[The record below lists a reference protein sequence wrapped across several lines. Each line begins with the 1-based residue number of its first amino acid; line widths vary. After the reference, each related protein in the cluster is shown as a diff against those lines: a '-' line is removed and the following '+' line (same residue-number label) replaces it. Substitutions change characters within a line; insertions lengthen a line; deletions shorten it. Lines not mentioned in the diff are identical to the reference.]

1 MSEASET
8 ETGPGLPAASTPG
21 SGSVRKHRSVA
32 EQAMRVGSRYGVVVL
47 VLVLAITFSITNND
61 IFPTERNLQS
71 VFGSNSILM
80 LTALGSMVPL
90 IVGEFDLS
98 VGNMLGLGT
107 VVTAILPG
115 EHGFGL
121 IPVFLITIGIG
132 ALAGLINGILITKVG
147 ISSFIATLGTGTVI
161 SGIALYLSGGRVLFV
176 GIPQSL
182 EGFSQGFWLQIP
194 ILTVVAGCFAL
205 LLWYATE
212 HTPVGRRLYAVGLGR
227 DAARLSGVR
236 PDRFLIG
243 AFVFS
248 ASMAA
253 LSGFLE
259 VGRVGSGGPLIG
271 PEFLLPALAA
281 CFLGATTIRP
291 GRFNVLGTVVAVT
304 VVAIG
309 INGLALN
316 GAPDWLIPVF
326 NGAVLLAAVGLS
338 RFASKRVRTT

>member
-1 MSEASET
+1 MT
-8 ETGPGLPAASTPG
+8 EERADLPAAPAPG
-21 SGSVRKHRSVA
+21 SGSGRSHHTVA
-32 EQAMRVGSRYGVVVL
+32 EQVMRVGSRYGVVVL
-47 VLVLAITFSITNND
+47 LFILAITFSVTNND
-61 IFPTERNLQS
+61 VFPTERNLQN

-80 LTALGSMVPL
+80 LAALGSLIPL
-90 IVGEFDLS
+90 MVGEFDLS
-98 VGNMLGLGT
+98 VGNMIGLAT

-121 IPVFLITIGIG
+121 IPAFLITIGIG
-132 ALAGLINGILITKVG
+132 ALVGLLNGILITKVG
-147 ISSFIATLGTGTVI
+147 ISSFIATLGMGTVL
-161 SGIALYLSGGRVLFV
+161 SGISLYGSGGRVLFV

-182 EGFSQGFWLQIP
+182 KDFCQGFWFQIP
-194 ILTVVAGCFAL
+194 ILTIVAGCFAL
-205 LLWYATE
+205 LLWYVTE
-212 HTPVGRRLYAVGLGR
+212 HTPVGRRLYAVGMGR

-236 PDRFLIG
+236 TDRFVIG
-243 AFVFS
+243 AFVVS

-253 LSGFLE
+253 SSGFLE

-291 GRFNVLGTVVAVT
+291 GRFNVLGTAVAVT
-304 VVAIG
+304 LVAIG

-326 NGAVLLAAVGLS
+326 NGGVLLVAVGLS
-338 RFASKRVRTT
+338 RFASKRVRIT